1 MHTMRIRLC
10 LIFRKASA
18 LSLNHTMCVCVPFD
32 SGKRGRSPLSKR
44 YSDSFIYIPSFPDKD
59 LSFYIRTKC
68 WKTNTQAIS
77 RFGPP
82 THNLTPSLPFFLLS
96 ITSLT
101 HTQRGALKWSRA
113 CGCKSSQ
120 RHVCMCQTAQTTET
134 QPEG

>member
-18 LSLNHTMCVCVPFD
+18 LSLDHTMCVCVCPLIVE
-32 SGKRGRSPLSKR
+32 SGAGPLFQR
-44 YSDSFIYIPSFPDKD
+44 DTLSFIYIPSFPDKD